1 MTFHFKFYSFRLLL
15 ILSGILIL
23 TCSCDKI
30 KLYFIMI
37 ALDRFIIGVINMLD
51 FRHQTFLT
59 LCSCNSFTKAA
70 QLLHIT
76 QPAVSQHIKYL
87 EEFYECKLF
96 EIVNRNIILTH
107 QGELLK
113 EFAMTVFSD
122 SKHFKENICSVQTD
136 TMQFSFG
143 ATLSIGEYVM
153 PEILSRLLT
162 KFPEM
167 KIHMS
172 VSNTQVLLE
181 QLNKGELDF
190 IVVEGL
196 FDKSEYDSTLFSLE
210 KFIPVC
216 SPKSEF
222 ANKEVSFQE
231 VTRSRLILREQGSGT
246 REIFENILQK
256 NNYSLH
262 AFSRIIEIGN
272 MAAIKK
278 MVSNDLGIT
287 FLFEV
292 VGKKEIEDKS
302 LSVINVPGFFEQRE
316 FNFVLLKDSFFRERY
331 MIIYELLKQTF
342 NEVTNCY

>member
-1 MTFHFKFYSFRLLL
+1 
-15 ILSGILIL
+15 
-23 TCSCDKI
+23 
-30 KLYFIMI
+30 
-37 ALDRFIIGVINMLD
+37 MLD
-51 FRHQTFLT
+51 FRHQTFLA
-59 LCSCNSFTKAA
+59 LCACNSFTKAA
-70 QLLHIT
+70 ELLNIT

-87 EEFYECKLF
+87 EEFYGCKLF
-96 EIVNRNIILTH
+96 DKANRNIKLTR

-113 EFAMTVFSD
+113 EFTMTVFSD
-122 SKHFKENICSVQTD
+122 SKHFKENVSSVQTD

-153 PEILSRLLT
+153 PKILSRLL
-162 KFPEM
+162 KKYQDM

-172 VSNTQVLLE
+172 VANTQVLLE
-181 QLNKGELDF
+181 RLNNGELDF

-196 FDKSEYDSTLFSLE
+196 FDKSEYDSILFSLE
-210 KFIPVC
+210 NFIPVC

-222 ANKEVSFQE
+222 ANGKVSFQDI
-231 VTRSRLILREQGSGT
+231 TRSRLILRERGSGT

-262 AFSRIIEIGN
+262 AFEKVIEIGN

-292 VGKKEIEDKS
+292 AGKSEIEDGS
-302 LSVINVPGFFEQRE
+302 LSVIDITGYSEQRE
-316 FNFVLLKDSFFRERY
+316 FNFVMLKNSFFREQY
-331 MIIYELLKQTF
+331 MIIYELLK
-342 NEVTNCY
+342 ESLDESRLI

>member
-1 MTFHFKFYSFRLLL
+1 
-15 ILSGILIL
+15 
-23 TCSCDKI
+23 
-30 KLYFIMI
+30 
-37 ALDRFIIGVINMLD
+37 
-51 FRHQTFLT
+51 
-59 LCSCNSFTKAA
+59 
-70 QLLHIT
+70 
-76 QPAVSQHIKYL
+76 
-87 EEFYECKLF
+87 
-96 EIVNRNIILTH
+96 
-107 QGELLK
+107 
-113 EFAMTVFSD
+113 MTVFSD
-122 SKHFKENICSVQTD
+122 SKHFKENISSIQTD

-153 PEILSRLLT
+153 PEILSCMLT
-162 KFPEM
+162 KYSEM

-172 VSNTQVLLE
+172 VANTQVLLE
-181 QLNKGELDF
+181 RLNKGELDF

-222 ANKEVSFQE
+222 ANREVSFQE
-231 VTRSRLILREQGSGT
+231 ITRSRLILRERGSGT

-256 NNYSLH
+256 NNYSLQ
-262 AFSRIIEIGN
+262 AFKKTIEIGN

-278 MVSNDLGIT
+278 MVSNGLGIT

-292 VGKKEIEDKS
+292 AGKREIADGG
-302 LSVINVPGFFEQRE
+302 LSVINIPGFSEQRE

-342 NEVTNCY
+342 NEMDH

>member
-1 MTFHFKFYSFRLLL
+1 
-15 ILSGILIL
+15 
-23 TCSCDKI
+23 
-30 KLYFIMI
+30 
-37 ALDRFIIGVINMLD
+37 MLD

-59 LCSCNSFTKAA
+59 LCSCSSFTKAA
-70 QLLHIT
+70 ELLHIT

-87 EEFYECKLF
+87 EELYECKLF
-96 EIVNRNIILTH
+96 DIVNRNIRLTY
-107 QGELLK
+107 QGKLLK

-122 SKHFKENICSVQTD
+122 SKHFKENISSIQTD

-153 PEILSRLLT
+153 PEILSCMLT
-162 KFPEM
+162 KYSEM

-172 VSNTQVLLE
+172 VANTQVLLE
-181 QLNKGELDF
+181 RLNKGELDF

-222 ANKEVSFQE
+222 ANREVSFQE
-231 VTRSRLILREQGSGT
+231 ITRSRLILRERGSGT

-256 NNYSLH
+256 NNYSLQ
-262 AFSRIIEIGN
+262 AFKKTIEIGN

-278 MVSNDLGIT
+278 MVSNGLGIT

-292 VGKKEIEDKS
+292 AGKREIADGG
-302 LSVINVPGFFEQRE
+302 LSVINIPGFSEQRE

-342 NEVTNCY
+342 NEMDH

>member
-1 MTFHFKFYSFRLLL
+1 
-15 ILSGILIL
+15 
-23 TCSCDKI
+23 
-30 KLYFIMI
+30 
-37 ALDRFIIGVINMLD
+37 MLD
-51 FRHQTFLT
+51 FRHQTFLA
-59 LCSCNSFTKAA
+59 LCSCRSFTKTAE
-70 QLLHIT
+70 LLHIT

-96 EIVNRNIILTH
+96 DIVNRNIRLTH

-113 EFAMTVFSD
+113 EFTMTVFSD
-122 SKHFKENICSVQTD
+122 SKHFKENISSVQTD

-153 PEILSRLLT
+153 PEILSSLLT
-162 KFPEM
+162 KYPEM

-172 VSNTQVLLE
+172 VANTQVLLE
-181 QLNKGELDF
+181 RLNNGELDF

-216 SPKSEF
+216 SPESEF
-222 ANKEVSFQE
+222 ANEEVGFKEL
-231 VTRSRLILREQGSGT
+231 TKSRLILRERGSGT

-256 NNYSLH
+256 NNFSLH
-262 AFSRIIEIGN
+262 AFDKMIEIGN

-278 MVSNDLGIT
+278 MVSNGLGIT

-292 VGKKEIEDKS
+292 AGKREIEDGS
-302 LSVINVPGFFEQRE
+302 LSVINIPGFSEQRE
-316 FNFVLLKDSFFRERY
+316 FNFVMLKNSFFRERY
-331 MIIYELLKQTF
+331 MIIYELLKQHSMS
-342 NEVTNCY
+342 

>member
-1 MTFHFKFYSFRLLL
+1 
-15 ILSGILIL
+15 
-23 TCSCDKI
+23 
-30 KLYFIMI
+30 
-37 ALDRFIIGVINMLD
+37 MLD
-51 FRHQTFLT
+51 FRHETFLT
-59 LCSCNSFTKAA
+59 LCSCSSFTKTAE
-70 QLLHIT
+70 LLHIT

-87 EEFYECKLF
+87 EEFYGCKLF
-96 EIVNRNIILTH
+96 DTSNRKIRLTH

-122 SKHFKENICSVQTD
+122 SKHFKENIRSVKTD

-153 PEILSRLLT
+153 PDILSRLLL
-162 KFPEM
+162 KYPEM

-172 VSNTQVLLE
+172 VANTKVLLE
-181 QLNKGELDF
+181 RLNNGELDF

-210 KFIPVC
+210 NFIPVC

-222 ANKEVSFQE
+222 ANREIGFKEL
-231 VTRSRLILREQGSGT
+231 TKCRLILRERGSGT
-246 REIFENILQK
+246 REIFENILQE

-262 AFSRIIEIGN
+262 AFEKMIEIGN

-278 MVSNDLGIT
+278 MVSNGLGIT

-292 VGKKEIEDKS
+292 AGKKEIEAGN
-302 LSVINVPGFFEQRE
+302 LSVIHIPGFSEQRE
-316 FNFVLLKDSFFRERY
+316 FNFVLLKNSFFRERY
-331 MIIYELLKQTF
+331 MTVYELLKRTF
-342 NEVTNCY
+342 NEIMLTDK